1 MPAIKR
7 TSDQETLEYLAP
19 AEFDEAAF
27 QREAQK
33 ENLPGALALLPE
45 RQREVFVARAVERV
59 PYSELADRF
68 SMKESN
74 VRLQYS
80 RARKALEG
88 LLGATDN

>member
-27 QREAQK
+27 QREVQK
-33 ENLPGALALLPE
+33 ENLSGALALLPE
-45 RQREVFVARAVERV
+45 RQREVFVARAVERT
-59 PYSELADRF
+59 PYAELAERF
-68 SMKESN
+68 GDTEVN
-74 VRLQYS
+74 VRHQYS
-80 RARKALEG
+80 RARQALEG